1 MTVTHTL
8 AILFAVASLLTA
20 IAAAVY
26 WWKASR
32 VTIQPP
38 VASISDVP
46 VLEYIR
52 DQLGDYFRRRQAE
65 KSGELIQDLKDA
77 GV

>member
-1 MTVTHTL
+1 MPIFNEIAKANLLEFEGLTDPD
-8 AILFAVASLLTA
+8 FA
-20 IAAAVY
+20 
-26 WWKASR
+26 R
-32 VTIQPP
+32 
-38 VASISDVP
+38 

-52 DQLGDYFRRRQAE
+52 DQLGDYFRQRQAE